1 MSQDNKPLPETLEA
15 EKPAAETAHET
26 AQKATQHQPAEQL
39 GAQPI
44 QQQSEKPRAEAS
56 MSVGNA
62 GATPS
67 GSQPITQQPN
77 KAAPQGAQ
85 QKR

>member
-1 MSQDNKPLPETLEA
+1 MNQDNKPRSDTLET
-15 EKPAAETAHET
+15 EKPAAADT
-26 AQKATQHQPAEQL
+26 AQQATQHQPAEQL

-56 MSVGNA
+56 MDVGNA
-62 GATPS
+62 GATPG